1 MPGVL
6 SMGQNQ
12 VNQQRLETAKA
23 LVASLEAGDQAES
36 ERLIA
41 TLAPPISNDQL
52 FLEVG
57 RLTRELHDAING
69 FLLDARIS
77 DMTNVEIPDAKER
90 LSYVITMTEQSAD
103 RTLTAVEKSMPLIE
117 DLEKQSAEL
126 STQWD
131 RLRSRMMNKDDFV
144 DLSRALSEYLVKSK
158 EDAAILHRNLSDVLM
173 AQDFQDLTGQIIRK
187 VITLV
192 HDVEEKLVMLVRIT
206 GNKIEEES
214 NKQQK
219 EDLAG
224 PAIPGL
230 DQGDQV
236 TNQDDV
242 DDLLSS
248 LGF

>member
-1 MPGVL
+1 MTQKPDK
-6 SMGQNQ
+6 QE
-12 VNQQRLETAKA
+12 RLELAQA
-23 LVASLEAGDQAES
+23 LVETLQAGNDAEADHLIDSLSKGGKQDE
-36 ERLIA
+36 
-41 TLAPPISNDQL
+41 L
-52 FLEVG
+52 FVEVG

-90 LSYVITMTEQSAD
+90 LNYVITMTQQSAD
-103 RTLTAVEKSMPLIE
+103 RTLNEVERSLPLVE
-117 DLEKQSAEL
+117 AMEQQSAQL
-126 STQWD
+126 SDAWNKL
-131 RLRSRMMNKDDFV
+131 RLRMLNKEEFKGLSDQLSDFLQQIRE
-144 DLSRALSEYLVKSK
+144 DSNALHASLSE
-158 EDAAILHRNLSDVLM
+158 VLM

-192 HDVEEKLVMLVRIT
+192 QDVEQKLVKLVRIT
-206 GNKIEEES
+206 GNKLDDTKAANQES
-214 NKQQK
+214 DK
-219 EDLAG
+219 LAG

>member
-1 MPGVL
+1 
-6 SMGQNQ
+6 MGQKLDK
-12 VNQQRLETAKA
+12 QQRLETARA
-23 LVASLEAGDQAES
+23 LVASLEAGDDKEAD
-36 ERLIA
+36 RLIGSLSSDN
-41 TLAPPISNDQL
+41 TKDEL

-77 DMTNVEIPDAKER
+77 NMTQVEIPDAKER
-90 LSYVITMTEQSAD
+90 LNYVITMTQQSAD
-103 RTLTAVEKSMPLIE
+103 RTLTAVEKSLPLVEEMEKRSGVLAE
-117 DLEKQSAEL
+117 D
-126 STQWD
+126 WN
-131 RLRSRMMNKDDFV
+131 RLRRRMLSKDEFRGLSDALADFLQQTKEDSV
-144 DLSRALSEYLVKSK
+144 DLHASLSE
-158 EDAAILHRNLSDVLM
+158 VLM

-192 HDVEEKLVMLVRIT
+192 HDVEEKLVKLVRIT
-206 GNKIEEES
+206 GNKLEEE
-214 NKQQK
+214 KTVK
-219 EDLAG
+219 EDRDTLAG

-236 TNQDDV
+236 QSQDEV